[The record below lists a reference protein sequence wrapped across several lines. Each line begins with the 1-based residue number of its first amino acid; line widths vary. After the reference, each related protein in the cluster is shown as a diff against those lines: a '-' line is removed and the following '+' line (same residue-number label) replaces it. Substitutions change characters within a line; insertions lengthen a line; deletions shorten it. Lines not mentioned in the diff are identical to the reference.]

1 MKRHIPL
8 RRKMLV
14 LLAVQLSGV
23 YMNLPE
29 EFTFLVKLF
38 SPETPLADVGQVSAL
53 ALPDISSWNVREPT
67 HPDLRCLIFREQE

>member
-29 EFTFLVKLF
+29 KFTFLVKLF
-38 SPETPLADVGQVSAL
+38 SPKTPLADVGQVGAL
-53 ALPDISSWNVREPT
+53 APT
-67 HPDLRCLIFREQE
+67 